1 MNNRSLYFLR
11 IILIIL
17 LLFGCA
23 STKKDVH
30 EVSVVESRNLQIDS
44 TIIADPAL
52 MTLVQPYKDDL
63 KQKMEIIIGSA
74 ALELSKGKPEALL
87 NNFIADLMLER
98 ANQEFEQGVQVAL
111 TNLGGLRTEIP
122 QGPVTL
128 GRIYEV
134 MPFENELV
142 VLEMNGMQLLT
153 LAKEIGEVGGEPIS
167 GMVLTFQGENLAKML
182 VDHKPV
188 ENDSIYY
195 LTTTDFLSSP
205 GRNRFAILSTVPRTF
220 LGVTLR
226 DAIIDK
232 VKALDA
238 AGESITAKI
247 EGRIS
252 FE

>member
-1 MNNRSLYFLR
+1 MNNRSLHFLR

-44 TIIADPAL
+44 TITADPAL

-63 KQKMEIIIGSA
+63 KQKMEVIIGSA
-74 ALELSKGKPEALL
+74 ALELSKGKPEAPL

-182 VDHKPV
+182 VDQKPV